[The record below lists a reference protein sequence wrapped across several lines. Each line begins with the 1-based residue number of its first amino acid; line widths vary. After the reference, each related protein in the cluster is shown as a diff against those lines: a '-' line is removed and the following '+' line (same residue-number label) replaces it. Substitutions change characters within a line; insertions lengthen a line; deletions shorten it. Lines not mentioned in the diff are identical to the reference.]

1 MKKAVLGIALSLS
14 ITGMVSA
21 VEQSNVPVTNINC
34 TDFNA
39 ILAEAPIEQASVFN
53 TNVAQLIVSC
63 PVIADQIIEKAV
75 SLTPADSHQILLQTV
90 ADTGIIAPA
99 DVLLAAIAGGG
110 DAATLSEPTA
120 GGNLSIVPV
129 SAATAPPVIGGRNG
143 GTGESD
149 SASNN

>member
-21 VEQSNVPVTNINC
+21 VEQTNAPVTNINC
-34 TDFNA
+34 TDFSS
-39 ILAEAPIEQASVFN
+39 ILAEAPLEQASAFN
-53 TNVAQLIVSC
+53 TNVAQLIVNC
-63 PVIADQIIEKAV
+63 PAIADQIIEKAV
-75 SLTPADSHQILLQTV
+75 SLVQADNHQILMQAA

-99 DVLLAAIAGGG
+99 DILLAAIAGGG
-110 DAATLSEPTA
+110 DVATLSEPTA

-143 GTGESD
+143 GTGQ
-149 SASNN
+149 ASEN

>member
-21 VEQSNVPVTNINC
+21 VEQTNAPVTNVNC
-34 TDFNA
+34 TDFSS
-39 ILAEAPIEQASVFN
+39 ILAETPLNQASTFN
-53 TNVAQLIVSC
+53 INVSQLIVSC
-63 PVIADQIIEKAV
+63 PTIADQIIEQAV
-75 SLTPADSHQILLQTV
+75 SLAPADNHQNLMQAA
-90 ADTGIIAPA
+90 ADTGLIAPA

-143 GTGESD
+143 GTGQ
-149 SASNN
+149 ASEN